1 MRDWLAVRADAT
13 PTATALRAFGPIGGD
28 RSYAELDDRVETL
41 AGRLAGA
48 GVGVDDAVAVCA
60 DTRPEFVAVA
70 HAAQRLGAVLVP
82 INARQTPAEIE
93 RQLDRVAP
101 SAVVCERDTEA
112 AVLGGADA
120 DVLSFETSGEAKP
133 LSDVSPQR
141 FDLPEWGL
149 DDPLVVLFTSGTTG
163 NPKGVVLTLGNVL
176 ASATASAFRLGLR
189 GDDCWHVPLPMYH
202 MGGLAPV
209 YRSVLYG
216 TALSIQRGF
225 DPERTREALAGA
237 SAVSLVPTMLKRMLD
252 SGPVPSLR
260 FILLGGAPCP
270 PGLLQRARRRGVPVA
285 PTYGMTET
293 ASQIATA
300 RPEEARS
307 HPDSVG
313 HPLMFAEV
321 SIVDESGMPRDVGET
336 GEIVVLGPMVSPGYL
351 DGDVT
356 AEQFINGGLRT
367 GDRGYR
373 DADGRLYVTGRADET
388 ILTGGENVDP
398 TEVAS
403 AIRAHPGVED
413 CAVVGVP
420 DDEWGERVAALVV
433 PSADA
438 DPSVAAL
445 EAHCR
450 DRLAGYKLPRTIGF
464 ASELPRTAS
473 GTVDRA
479 AVADRLADCG

>member
-13 PTATALRAFGPIGGD
+13 PTATALRAFGPIEAD

-41 AGRLAGA
+41 AGRLAGV
-48 GVGVDDAVAVCA
+48 GVGVDDTVAICA
-60 DTRPEFVAVA
+60 DTRPGYVAVV

-112 AVLGGADA
+112 AVLEAADA
-120 DVLSFETSGEAKP
+120 EALSLEASGEATP

-141 FDLPEWGL
+141 FDLPEWEL
-149 DDPLVVLFTSGTTG
+149 DDPLCVLFTSGTTG
-163 NPKGVVLTLGNVL
+163 DPKGVVLTLGNVL

-237 SAVSLVPTMLKRMLD
+237 SAVSLVPTMLERVLD
-252 SGPVPSLR
+252 SGPVPPLR
-260 FILLGGAPCP
+260 FVLLGGAPCP
-270 PGLLQRARRRGVPVA
+270 PALLKCAQRRDVPVA

-321 SIVDESGMPRDVGET
+321 SVVDEAGVPREAGET
-336 GEIVVLGPMVSPGYL
+336 GEIVVSGPMVTPGYIEGAA
-351 DGDVT
+351 DRFV
-356 AEQFINGGLRT
+356 NGGLRT

-373 DADGRLYVTGRADET
+373 DEAGRVYVTGRADGT

-403 AIRAHPGVED
+403 VLRSHPGVED
-413 CAVVGVP
+413 CAVVGLP

-433 PSADA
+433 PADDA
-438 DPSVAAL
+438 DPSAAAL
-445 EAHCR
+445 ESHCR
-450 DRLAGYKLPRTIGF
+450 NRLAGYKLPRTIEL
-464 ASELPRTAS
+464 AADLPRTAS

-479 AVADRLADCG
+479 AVVDRLAGGG